1 MSPRT
6 AFRPL
11 VVCFHSSASSS
22 RQWQPL
28 ADRIGDAFDV
38 VAPDLFGHGAGPAWL
53 GDARGIVDADVAR
66 AARLMSVDR
75 RAHLVGH
82 SYGGVIA
89 LKLAVTDARPG
100 RIVSKQRISKAR
112 RALASDDY
120 TSHAKP
126 FAVLAQPVGTVE
138 AWKDQYVV
146 AGVGEVGARF
156 TLGRFHWFVPFGPY
170 SQDVQGDLG
179 WIVIEHEVDSADPS
193 ALLWTEREHLDP
205 QALVALAVR
214 NARTARGADPRD
226 IEEPRG
232 ARR

>member
-1 MSPRT
+1 MPVLNRNGLT
-6 AFRPL
+6 L
-11 VVCFHSSASSS
+11 
-22 RQWQPL
+22 
-28 ADRIGDAFDV
+28 
-38 VAPDLFGHGAGPAWL
+38 
-53 GDARGIVDADVAR
+53 ARGADGLFR
-66 AARLMSVDR
+66 
-75 RAHLVGH
+75 VGGEKLDVLH
-82 SYGGVIA
+82 RGMLGIA

-146 AGVGEVGARF
+146 AGVSEVGARF